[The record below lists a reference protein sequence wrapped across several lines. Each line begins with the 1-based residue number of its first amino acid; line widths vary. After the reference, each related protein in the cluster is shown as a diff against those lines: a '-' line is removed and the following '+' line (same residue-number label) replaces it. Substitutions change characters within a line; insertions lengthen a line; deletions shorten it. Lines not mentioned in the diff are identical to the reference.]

1 MSLWVSKI
9 DLKGKFESC
18 KKGDIKENQEK
29 NMPTIKQFGV
39 KRTGISGSGRSNELK
54 ENSDIDSS
62 LNLKDAKL
70 PLKWRGLIDFLED
83 LFGRERDL
91 LTPEGIETIKIK
103 YIREEI

>member
-54 ENSDIDSS
+54 ENSDIDVVVEFE
-62 LNLKDAKL
+62 
-70 PLKWRGLIDFLED
+70 RGKAAFKM
-83 LFGRERDL
+83 
-91 LTPEGIETIKIK
+91 EGID
-103 YIREEI
+103 